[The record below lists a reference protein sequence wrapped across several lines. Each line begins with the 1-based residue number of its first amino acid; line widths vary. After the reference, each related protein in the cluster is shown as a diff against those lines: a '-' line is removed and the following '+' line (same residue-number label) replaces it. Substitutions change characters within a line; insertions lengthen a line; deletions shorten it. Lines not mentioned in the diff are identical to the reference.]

1 MRSENCET
9 GPEGAVP
16 PDLLQQ
22 PSLAVAVTC
31 RPKKLKFLPIPE
43 ELPLL
48 VSSKQVS
55 DHTEE
60 EEEEEEDDE
69 VSAALT
75 STPDT
80 DISSEVGLS
89 Q

>member
-16 PDLLQQ
+16 PDPLQQ
-22 PSLAVAVTC
+22 LSLTVAVTC
-31 RPKKLKFLPIPE
+31 RPKRLKFLPIPE

-48 VSSKQVS
+48 VSSMQDS

-60 EEEEEEDDE
+60 EEDDDE

-80 DISSEVGLS
+80 DISSEVGRS

>member
-9 GPEGAVP
+9 GPESAVP
-16 PDLLQQ
+16 PDPLQHL
-22 PSLAVAVTC
+22 SLAVAVTC

-43 ELPLL
+43 EQPLL
-48 VSSKQVS
+48 VSSMQDS
-55 DHTEE
+55 DHT
-60 EEEEEEDDE
+60 EEEEEDDE

>member
-16 PDLLQQ
+16 TDPLKQL
-22 PSLAVAVTC
+22 SVAVAVTC

-48 VSSKQVS
+48 VSSMQAS

-60 EEEEEEDDE
+60 EEDDDE

-80 DISSEVGLS
+80 DISSEVGRS

>member
-1 MRSENCET
+1 MQ
-9 GPEGAVP
+9 
-16 PDLLQQ
+16 D
-22 PSLAVAVTC
+22 
-31 RPKKLKFLPIPE
+31 
-43 ELPLL
+43 
-48 VSSKQVS
+48 S

-60 EEEEEEDDE
+60 EEDDDE

-80 DISSEVGLS
+80 DISSEVGRS

>member
-16 PDLLQQ
+16 PDPLQQ
-22 PSLAVAVTC
+22 LSVAVAVTC

-48 VSSKQVS
+48 VSSMQDS
-55 DHTEE
+55 DHTDEE
-60 EEEEEEDDE
+60 DDDDE
-69 VSAALT
+69 VSTALT

-80 DISSEVGLS
+80 DISSEVGRS

>member
-1 MRSENCET
+1 MRSESCET

-16 PDLLQQ
+16 PDPLQQ
-22 PSLAVAVTC
+22 LSLAVAVMC

-48 VSSKQVS
+48 ASSVQDS
-55 DHTEE
+55 DHT
-60 EEEEEEDDE
+60 EEEEDDE

-80 DISSEVGLS
+80 DLSSEVGRS
-89 Q
+89 QF

>member
-1 MRSENCET
+1 M
-9 GPEGAVP
+9 
-16 PDLLQQ
+16 
-22 PSLAVAVTC
+22 C

-48 VSSKQVS
+48 VSSRQDS

-60 EEEEEEDDE
+60 DEEEDE

-80 DISSEVGLS
+80 DISSEVGRS
-89 Q
+89 QYGKA

>member
-22 PSLAVAVTC
+22 LSLAVAVTC

-48 VSSKQVS
+48 VRTKQDS
-55 DHTEE
+55 DHT
-60 EEEEEEDDE
+60 EEEEEDDE

-75 STPDT
+75 GIPDT
-80 DISSEVGLS
+80 DISSEVGRS
-89 Q
+89 QY